1 MTAQKSCMAR
11 MNSGRRMP
19 RERAAGIVVRR
30 AAEIEMGGHA
40 LGQAI
45 PQGEAEKHRQQD
57 DDAGNEQGAFR
68 NGFHGCLLS
77 VERARA

>member
-1 MTAQKSCMAR
+1 MTAHGEDEQREADY
-11 MNSGRRMP
+11 

-57 DDAGNEQGAFR
+57 DDAGNKQGAFR